1 MIHYR
6 ASIFATLKHTFF
18 LRRPLAALCLALSLA
33 ACKGPAKTAESPDN
47 SAGVERSADF
57 AFRFLQEAN
66 AATSDSYVVSP
77 VSLEYLL
84 GMLQDGAKGRTAE
97 ELSTVLG
104 GHPVMNLSLP
114 LEMANAIVVNRRYPL
129 LKDYQKTVEADWRAW
144 VKNMDFDRQKEVLA
158 AINGWCD
165 RKTHGLIPQILDEVS
180 PDMMAVLM
188 NAVYFKQSWTDPFRK
203 EATREEPFTAEN
215 GAVSTVPLMYDR
227 RNVDYTQT
235 EKFQMIHLPYGDGG
249 TTMSVLLPKKG
260 VKTADLLKDMTASA
274 WNALQDSL
282 HREDVRIYL
291 PRFETKTHLRLNEM
305 LAAMGMPTAFTGN
318 ADFKGMFATPAFV
331 SLIQQD
337 AFIRN
342 DEEGTEAA
350 AVTSAVMKV
359 TCCLPVKEPVV
370 FRADHSFLYFI
381 CDKNGTILFAGR
393 Q

>member
-1 MIHYR
+1 MRYLR
-6 ASIFATLKHTFF
+6 FF
-18 LRRPLAALCLALSLA
+18 PRRPLAAALCLVLSLA
-33 ACKGPAKTAESPDN
+33 ACKGPAKTAQSPGP
-47 SAGVERSADF
+47 SSPTRSADF
-57 AFRFLQEAN
+57 AFRFLREAN
-66 AATSDSYVVSP
+66 AATEESYVVSP

-97 ELSTVLG
+97 EMESVLG
-104 GHPVMNLSLP
+104 GHPVMDRGLP

-129 LKDYQKTVEADWRAW
+129 LKDYQETVEANWQAW
-144 VKNMDFDRQKEVLA
+144 VKNLDFDRQKEVLSC
-158 AINGWCD
+158 INGWCD

-188 NAVYFKQSWTDPFRK
+188 NAVYFKQNWAEPFRK
-203 EATREEPFTAEN
+203 ELTKEEPFTGEN
-215 GAVSTVPLMYDR
+215 GKVTTAALMYGR
-227 RNVDYTQT
+227 RNVPYTRT
-235 EKFQMIHLPYGDGG
+235 ETFQMVQLPYDGG
-249 TTMSVLLPKKG
+249 KVVMNVLLPLPG
-260 VKTADLLKDMTASA
+260 TTTGDLLKDLTAEA
-274 WNALQDSL
+274 WNVLLDSL
-282 HREDVRIYL
+282 RNEDVRLYL

-337 AFIRN
+337 AFIRS

-359 TCCLPVKEPVV
+359 TAFLPARQPVV

-381 CDKNGTILFAGR
+381 CDRSGTILFAGR